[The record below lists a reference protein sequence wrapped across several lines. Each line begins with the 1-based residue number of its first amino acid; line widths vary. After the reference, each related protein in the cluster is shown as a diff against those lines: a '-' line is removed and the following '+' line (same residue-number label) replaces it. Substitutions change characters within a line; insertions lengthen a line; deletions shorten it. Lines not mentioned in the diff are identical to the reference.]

1 MIPAPLALG
10 IEDGSGSARWV
21 FSKIG
26 FLGWMLH
33 FREWKLRERKSED
46 SEEDEGDKRARRRE
60 GGERGERREMLPLR
74 RKMKKLEMRE
84 KL

>member
-10 IEDGSGSARWV
+10 IEDDSGSARWV

-46 SEEDEGDKRARRRE
+46 SEEDEGDKRSREKGRRRE
-60 GGERGERREMLPLR
+60 GEEEGDSCR
-74 RKMKKLEMRE
+74 
-84 KL
+84 